1 MLKIVSN
8 FRLCMFEFESLL
20 TSEKY
25 LASMRAHRSK
35 ATTSTKAS
43 ARGKKGKP
51 ALMNLDDDED
61 EEAVAEELKE
71 QEEVSLLQL
80 EKALSQCVK
89 CGDEKRCKIDKMG
102 NHVHLTF
109 QQLCAWALS
118 LVSYPDLLK
127 HSFSLYHPGCK
138 STWSHTYITPENR
151 SFH

>member
-1 MLKIVSN
+1 
-8 FRLCMFEFESLL
+8 MFEFESLL
-20 TSEKY
+20 TSKKY

-51 ALMNLDDDED
+51 VLMNLDDDED

-109 QQLCAWALS
+109 QQLRAWALS
-118 LVSYPDLLK
+118 LVSYLDFLK
-127 HSFSLYHPGCK
+127 RSFSLYHPGCK
-138 STWSHTYITPENR
+138 STWSHAYITPENR